1 MAAKWNGIR
10 FVRQPPPPVPL
21 ALPKHSQAPQAT
33 EEVVASAAGQASGGC
48 EGGAWPARCHLRPK
62 PEART
67 GRGVFM
73 GRSATRNGSR
83 GGFFSFIRYGCLTHP
98 HKCTA
103 CRPPRSCKSGW
114 ECCTSAR
121 PMGSSRSFRFAG
133 ANADIQCEE
142 TGRTRECVS
151 GRREEEDVFL
161 RPTAAHGA
169 LPVLGLTGTRL
180 LAEGSSLRSPAS
192 LREGKT
198 PGEGRPS
205 CSRSSSSS
213 SSSSSSLRGSVCLL
227 LVLSSML
234 PIASILAPVIFDDFS
249 MIFFF
254 FFRGIWKARTVI
266 YSPSGVLSPRHSDQ
280 ERENRGSWG
289 WDGYPATRSFYIR

>member
-1 MAAKWNGIR
+1 MEPGQQGAISAPNQK
-10 FVRQPPPPVPL
+10 L
-21 ALPKHSQAPQAT
+21 AP
-33 EEVVASAAGQASGGC
+33 AAGSSW
-48 EGGAWPARCHLRPK
+48 EGQQQETEAGA
-62 PEART
+62 
-67 GRGVFM
+67 V
-73 GRSATRNGSR
+73 
-83 GGFFSFIRYGCLTHP
+83 FSFIRYGCLTHP

-121 PMGSSRSFRFAG
+121 PMGSSRSFCFPG

-161 RPTAAHGA
+161 RPTAAHVA

-192 LREGKT
+192 LREGKP

-205 CSRSSSSS
+205 CSRSSSS

-227 LVLSSML
+227 LVLSSVF

-249 MIFFF
+249 MIIFVIFFF
-254 FFRGIWKARTVI
+254 FFSGDLEGKNGF
-266 YSPSGVLSPRHSDQ
+266 SPLGLLSPRHSDQ
-280 ERENRGSWG
+280 ERENRGGWG
-289 WDGYPATRSFYIR
+289 WEGYPATRSFYIR

>member
-1 MAAKWNGIR
+1 MEWHQVCKT
-10 FVRQPPPPVPL
+10 
-21 ALPKHSQAPQAT
+21 AP
-33 EEVVASAAGQASGGC
+33 SPR
-48 EGGAWPARCHLRPK
+48 PARPPKALTSTSGDRRSCRVRSWTGKWWMRGWSLASKVPSPPQTRSSHRPRGLHGK
-62 PEART
+62 VSNKKRKQ
-67 GRGVFM
+67 GR
-73 GRSATRNGSR
+73 
-83 GGFFSFIRYGCLTHP
+83 FFVFIRYDCLTHP

-121 PMGSSRSFRFAG
+121 PMGSSRSFCFPG
-133 ANADIQCEE
+133 ANTDIQCEE

-161 RPTAAHGA
+161 RQPAAHGA

-192 LREGKT
+192 LREGKP

-205 CSRSSSSS
+205 CSRSSSS

-227 LVLSSML
+227 LVLSSVF
-234 PIASILAPVIFDDFS
+234 PHRVDSPRIILAPVIFDDF
-249 MIFFF
+249 FFF
-254 FFRGIWKARTVI
+254 AGIWRR
-266 YSPSGVLSPRHSDQ
+266 GRQ
-280 ERENRGSWG
+280 ER
-289 WDGYPATRSFYIR
+289 

>member
-1 MAAKWNGIR
+1 MEWHQVCKT
-10 FVRQPPPPVPL
+10 
-21 ALPKHSQAPQAT
+21 AP
-33 EEVVASAAGQASGGC
+33 SPR
-48 EGGAWPARCHLRPK
+48 PARPPKALTSTSGDRRSCRVRSWTGKWWMRGWSLASKVPSPPQTRSSHRPRGLHGK
-62 PEART
+62 VSNKKRKQ
-67 GRGVFM
+67 GR
-73 GRSATRNGSR
+73 
-83 GGFFSFIRYGCLTHP
+83 FFVFIRYDCLTHP

-121 PMGSSRSFRFAG
+121 PMGSSRSFCFPG
-133 ANADIQCEE
+133 ANTDIQCEE

-161 RPTAAHGA
+161 RQPAAHGA

-192 LREGKT
+192 LREGKP

-213 SSSSSSLRGSVCLL
+213 SSSLSLRGSVCLL

-249 MIFFF
+249 MILFF

>member
-1 MAAKWNGIR
+1 MEWHQVCKTATS
-10 FVRQPPPPVPL
+10 PVPL

-121 PMGSSRSFRFAG
+121 PMGSSRSFCFPG

-161 RPTAAHGA
+161 RPTAAHVA

-192 LREGKT
+192 LREGKP

-205 CSRSSSSS
+205 CSRSSSS

-227 LVLSSML
+227 LVLSSVF
-234 PIASILAPVIFDDFS
+234 PIASILAPVIFDDLS
-249 MIFFF
+249 MIF
-254 FFRGIWKARTVI
+254 
-266 YSPSGVLSPRHSDQ
+266 
-280 ERENRGSWG
+280 
-289 WDGYPATRSFYIR
+289 